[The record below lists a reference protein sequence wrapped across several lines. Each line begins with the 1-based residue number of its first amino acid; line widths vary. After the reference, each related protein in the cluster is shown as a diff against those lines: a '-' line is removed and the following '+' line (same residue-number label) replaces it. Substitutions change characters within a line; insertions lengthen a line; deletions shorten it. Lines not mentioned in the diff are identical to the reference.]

1 MPGEQGVVIRT
12 KDYPRFYGRIPLLH
26 SEVYNTSRVDKRKLR
41 GGVFFMKKLRDTNT
55 LTLAAMLTAL
65 GIVLGF
71 LKIPIN
77 QIIEIRF
84 GSLPIGIA
92 GMSLGPGIAAIV
104 GALTDIGGYL
114 VKPTGP
120 FFPGFTISG
129 IVSGLIFGFIL
140 YNKKPTLARIVAAE
154 AVHTLIVGIIMNT
167 YWLDMMY
174 IKKGFFVTLVARLP
188 KELVM
193 LPINILMLYIVL
205 EAFGRIKTYARV

>member
-1 MPGEQGVVIRT
+1 
-12 KDYPRFYGRIPLLH
+12 
-26 SEVYNTSRVDKRKLR
+26 
-41 GGVFFMKKLRDTNT
+41 MKKLRDTNT
-55 LTLAAMLTAL
+55 LTLAAMLTTL

-140 YNKKPTLARIVAAE
+140 YNKKPTLARIIAAE

>member
-1 MPGEQGVVIRT
+1 
-12 KDYPRFYGRIPLLH
+12 
-26 SEVYNTSRVDKRKLR
+26 
-41 GGVFFMKKLRDTNT
+41 MKKLRNTNT
-55 LTLAAMLTAL
+55 LTLAAMLTAM

-71 LKIPIN
+71 IKIPIN
-77 QIIEIRF
+77 QLIEIRF
-84 GSLPIGIA
+84 GSLPIGLA
-92 GMSLGPGIAAIV
+92 GMTLGPGIAGII
-104 GALTDIGGYL
+104 GALIDVGDYL

-140 YNKKPTLARIVAAE
+140 YNKKPTLARIIVAE

-174 IKKGFFVTLVARLP
+174 IKKGFFTTLMIRLP
-188 KELVM
+188 KELIM
-193 LPINILMLYIVL
+193 LPINILMLYVVL

>member
-1 MPGEQGVVIRT
+1 
-12 KDYPRFYGRIPLLH
+12 
-26 SEVYNTSRVDKRKLR
+26 
-41 GGVFFMKKLRDTNT
+41 MKKLRDTNT

-140 YNKKPTLARIVAAE
+140 YNKKPTLARIIAAE
-154 AVHTLIVGIIMNT
+154 AVHTLIVCIIMNT